1 MTRENFDKA
10 KEIMTVINAVVDLEH
25 IFGNL
30 YADRNQNDLRL
41 VKTNNLEH
49 IINSCDTA
57 FIPQELRD
65 KILNTIMDYEY
76 DLNKQFESL

>member
-10 KEIMTVINAVVDLEH
+10 KEIVAITSAVVNLEH

-30 YADRNQNDLRL
+30 YADKNHNNLRL
-41 VKTNNLEH
+41 VKTGNEY

-57 FIPQELRD
+57 LIPQELRD
-65 KILNTIMDYEY
+65 KILNIIMDYED